1 MTAFAVL
8 SIPKCAASLTVRA
21 NPAIIRAFRTDQ
33 RRPPPSMSK
42 ALLKSTGVVS
52 AMTSLSRVTGFVRD
66 MIYAQLFGAGAG
78 TDAFFVAF
86 RIPNFL
92 RRLFAEGAFSQAF
105 VPVFSEY
112 QTQRSPADMKELVDQ
127 VAGTLGAILFAIT
140 AVGVL
145 AAPLLI
151 LLFAPGFTVDAD
163 KYQLTVQMLRITFP
177 YLLFISLTALAGGVL
192 NSCGKFAIP
201 AVTPVLLNLS
211 MIAAALWLAPRMERP
226 VMGLAW
232 GVFIAGIVQLGFQ
245 VPFLLRLKLLPRP
258 RWGWA
263 SRGVQQVLRLMLP
276 ALFGSS
282 VAQVNLLVDTLIA
295 SFLVSGSVSWL
306 YYSDR
311 LVEFPLGIFG
321 VALGTV
327 ILPKLSRQHAGAE
340 VSGFSQTLDWAL
352 RWALLIGVPATV
364 ALVILAGPILSALFQ
379 YGEFD
384 ARDVAMSARSLM
396 AFALG
401 LVAFML
407 IKVLAPG
414 FYARQDT
421 RSPVKYGVIAM
432 VANTAMVLV
441 LVWPLAHAGLALA
454 TSLAAFLNAGLLFVN
469 LRRRGIYQPRA
480 GWAAFLT
487 QLGAANL
494 TMGLVL
500 GFGVGPLEQW
510 LHASAG
516 ARLWHLIWLVA
527 AGGGAYLLAV
537 LAVGIRPRHLSH
549 G

>member
-1 MTAFAVL
+1 
-8 SIPKCAASLTVRA
+8 
-21 NPAIIRAFRTDQ
+21 
-33 RRPPPSMSK
+33 MSK
-42 ALLKSTGVVS
+42 ALLKSTGIVS
-52 AMTSLSRVTGFVRD
+52 AMTSLSRVSGFIRD
-66 MIYAQLFGAGAG
+66 MLYAQLFGAGAG

-112 QTQRSPADMKELVDQ
+112 QTQHQQAELRELVDQ
-127 VAGTLGAILFAIT
+127 VTGTLGAILLLIT
-140 AVGVL
+140 ALGVL

-151 LLFAPGFTVDAD
+151 LLFAPGFSSDAG
-163 KYQLTVQMLRITFP
+163 KYQLTVDMLRITFP

-192 NSCGKFAIP
+192 NSCGRFAIP
-201 AVTPVLLNLS
+201 AVTPVLLNLT
-211 MIAAALWLAPRMERP
+211 MIAAALWLAPHMEKP

-232 GVFIAGIVQLGFQ
+232 GVFIAGVVQLGFQ
-245 VPFLLRLKLLPRP
+245 IPFLRQIKLLPRP

-263 SRGVQQVLRLMLP
+263 SAGVQQVLKLMLP
-276 ALFGSS
+276 AVFGSS
-282 VAQVNLLVDTLIA
+282 VAQVNLLIDTLLA

-327 ILPKLSRQHAGAE
+327 ILPKLSRHHASAE
-340 VSGFSQTLDWAL
+340 TAHFSQTLDWAL

-364 ALVILAGPILSALFQ
+364 ALVILAGPMLAALFQ

-384 ARDVAMSARSLM
+384 AHDVAMSTRSLM

-414 FYARQDT
+414 FYARKDT
-421 RSPVKYGVIAM
+421 RSPVKYGIIAM
-432 VANTAMVLV
+432 GANTAMTLIFI
-441 LVWPLAHAGLALA
+441 WPLAHAGLALS
-454 TSLAAFLNAGLLFVN
+454 TSLAAFLNAGMLFFN
-469 LRRRGIYQPRA
+469 LRRRAIYQPRS
-480 GWAAFLT
+480 GWPRFLL
-487 QLGAANL
+487 QLFVANL
-494 TMGLVL
+494 LLGVVL
-500 GFGVGPLEQW
+500 WFGAGDLQQW
-510 LHASAG
+510 LHASSG
-516 ARLWHLIWLVA
+516 QRLWHLTWLIV
-527 AGGGAYLLAV
+527 AGGGSYVLAV
-537 LAVGIRPRHLSH
+537 LAVGIRPRHLLH
-549 G
+549 A

>member
-1 MTAFAVL
+1 
-8 SIPKCAASLTVRA
+8 
-21 NPAIIRAFRTDQ
+21 
-33 RRPPPSMSK
+33 MSK
-42 ALLKSTGVVS
+42 ALLKSTGIVS

-66 MIYAQLFGAGAG
+66 MVYAQMFGAGAG

-112 QTQRSPADMKELVDQ
+112 QTQRSRAELQELVDQ
-127 VAGTLGAILFAIT
+127 VAGTLGAILLLIT
-140 AVGVL
+140 AIGVL
-145 AAPLLI
+145 AAPVLI
-151 LLFAPGFTVDAD
+151 LLFAPGFTADAG
-163 KYQLTVQMLRITFP
+163 KYELTVEMLRITFP
-177 YLLFISLTALAGGVL
+177 YLLFISLTAFAGGVL

-201 AVTPVLLNLS
+201 AVTPVLLNLT
-211 MIAAALWLAPRMERP
+211 MIAAALWLAPRLEQP
-226 VMGLAW
+226 VVGLAW
-232 GVFIAGIVQLGFQ
+232 GVFIAGIIQLSFQ
-245 VPFLLRLKLLPRP
+245 IPFLRQVKLLPRP

-263 SRGVQQVLRLMLP
+263 AQGVQQILKLMLP

-282 VAQVNLLVDTLIA
+282 VAQVNLLIDTLLA

-327 ILPKLSRQHAGAE
+327 ILPKLSRHHANAE
-340 VSGFSQTLDWAL
+340 TGHFSHTLDWAL

-364 ALVILAGPILSALFQ
+364 ALIILSGPLLSALFQ

-384 ARDVAMSARSLM
+384 ARDVVMSSRSLM

-421 RSPVKYGVIAM
+421 RSPVKYGLIAM
-432 VANTAMVLV
+432 GANTAMVL
-441 LVWPLAHAGLALA
+441 LLIWPLAHAGLALA
-454 TSLAAFLNAGLLFVN
+454 TSLAAFLNAGLLFFN
-469 LRRRGIYQPRA
+469 LRRRDIYRPRA
-480 GWAAFLT
+480 GWVKFLA
-487 QLGAANL
+487 QLVAANL
-494 TMGLVL
+494 AMGLVL
-500 GFGVGPLEQW
+500 WFGTGGLEHW
-510 LHASAG
+510 LNASARE
-516 ARLWHLIWLVA
+516 RLWHLCWLIA
-527 AGGGAYLLAV
+527 AGGGSYLLAV
-537 LAVGIRPRHLSH
+537 LAVGIRPRHLLH

>member
-1 MTAFAVL
+1 
-8 SIPKCAASLTVRA
+8 
-21 NPAIIRAFRTDQ
+21 
-33 RRPPPSMSK
+33 MSK
-42 ALLKSTGVVS
+42 ALLKSTGIVS
-52 AMTSLSRVTGFVRD
+52 AMTSLSRVSGFIRD
-66 MIYAQLFGAGAG
+66 MLYAQLFGAGAG

-112 QTQRSPADMKELVDQ
+112 QTQHQQAELRELVDQ
-127 VAGTLGAILFAIT
+127 VTGTLGAILLLIT
-140 AVGVL
+140 ALGVL

-151 LLFAPGFTVDAD
+151 LLFAPGFSSDAG
-163 KYQLTVQMLRITFP
+163 KYQLTVDMLRITFP

-192 NSCGKFAIP
+192 NSCGRFAIP
-201 AVTPVLLNLS
+201 AVTPVLLNLT
-211 MIAAALWLAPRMERP
+211 MIAAALWLAPHMEKP

-232 GVFIAGIVQLGFQ
+232 GVFIAGVVQLGFQ
-245 VPFLLRLKLLPRP
+245 IPFLRQIKLLPRP

-263 SRGVQQVLRLMLP
+263 SAGVQQVLKLMLP
-276 ALFGSS
+276 AVFGSS
-282 VAQVNLLVDTLIA
+282 VAQVNLLIDTLLA

-327 ILPKLSRQHAGAE
+327 ILPKLSRHHASAE
-340 VSGFSQTLDWAL
+340 TAHFSQTLDWAL

-364 ALVILAGPILSALFQ
+364 ALVILAGPMLAALFQ

-384 ARDVAMSARSLM
+384 AHDVAMSTRSLM

-414 FYARQDT
+414 FYARKDT
-421 RSPVKYGVIAM
+421 RSPVKYGIIAM
-432 VANTAMVLV
+432 GANTAMTLIFI
-441 LVWPLAHAGLALA
+441 WPLAHAGLALS
-454 TSLAAFLNAGLLFVN
+454 TSLAAFLNAGMLFFN
-469 LRRRGIYQPRA
+469 LR
-480 GWAAFLT
+480 
-487 QLGAANL
+487 
-494 TMGLVL
+494 
-500 GFGVGPLEQW
+500 
-510 LHASAG
+510 
-516 ARLWHLIWLVA
+516 
-527 AGGGAYLLAV
+527 
-537 LAVGIRPRHLSH
+537 
-549 G
+549 

>member
-1 MTAFAVL
+1 
-8 SIPKCAASLTVRA
+8 
-21 NPAIIRAFRTDQ
+21 
-33 RRPPPSMSK
+33 MSK
-42 ALLKSTGVVS
+42 ALIKSTGVVS
-52 AMTSLSRVTGFVRD
+52 AMTSLSRVTGFIRD

-112 QTQRSPADMKELVDQ
+112 QTQRSPEELRELVDQ
-127 VAGTLGAILFAIT
+127 VTGTLGVILLVIT
-140 AVGVL
+140 ALGVV

-151 LLFAPGFTVDAD
+151 LIFAPGFTADAG
-163 KYQLTVQMLRITFP
+163 KYELTVDMLRITFP

-201 AVTPVLLNLS
+201 AVTPVLLNLT
-211 MIAAALWLAPRMERP
+211 MIAAALWLAPLMEKP

-232 GVFIAGIVQLGFQ
+232 GVFIAGIIQLSFQ
-245 VPFLLRLKLLPRP
+245 IPFLRQVKLLPRP

-263 SRGVQQVLRLMLP
+263 AHGVQKVLKLMLP
-276 ALFGSS
+276 AVFGSS
-282 VAQVNLLVDTLIA
+282 VAQVNLLIDTLIA
-295 SFLVSGSVSWL
+295 SFLISGSVSWL

-327 ILPKLSRQHAGAE
+327 ILPRLSRQHASAATE
-340 VSGFSQTLDWAL
+340 DFSRTLDWAL
-352 RWALLIGVPATV
+352 RWALLIGMPATM
-364 ALVILAGPILSALFQ
+364 ALILLAGPILSALFQ

-421 RSPVKYGVIAM
+421 RSPVKYGLIAM
-432 VANTAMVLV
+432 GANTAMVLM

-454 TSLAAFLNAGLLFVN
+454 TSLAAFLNAGLLFFN
-469 LRRRGIYQPRA
+469 LRRRDIYQPQP
-480 GWAAFLT
+480 GWTKFLL
-487 QLGAANL
+487 QLTVANL
-494 TMGLVL
+494 AMGLVL
-500 GFGVGPLEQW
+500 GNRGGWSKLSIDGAGCGNPSPALAAWMNSISW
-510 LHASAG
+510 LSL
-516 ARLWHLIWLVA
+516 RICLKTHLTV
-527 AGGGAYLLAV
+527 
-537 LAVGIRPRHLSH
+537 
-549 G
+549 

>member
-1 MTAFAVL
+1 
-8 SIPKCAASLTVRA
+8 
-21 NPAIIRAFRTDQ
+21 
-33 RRPPPSMSK
+33 MSNK
-42 ALLKSTGVVS
+42 ALLKSTGIVS
-52 AMTSLSRVTGFVRD
+52 AMTSLSRVSGFIRD
-66 MIYAQLFGAGAG
+66 MVYAQMFGAGAG

-92 RRLFAEGAFSQAF
+92 RRLSAEGAFSQAF

-112 QTQRSPADMKELVDQ
+112 QTQRSRAELQELVDQ
-127 VAGTLGAILFAIT
+127 VAGTLGAILFLIT
-140 AVGVL
+140 AIGVL

-151 LLFAPGFTVDAD
+151 LLFAPGFTTDASKFD
-163 KYQLTVQMLRITFP
+163 LTVAMLRITFP
-177 YLLFISLTALAGGVL
+177 YLLFISLTAFAGGIL
-192 NSCGKFAIP
+192 NSCGRFAIP
-201 AVTPVLLNLS
+201 AITPVLLNLT
-211 MIAAALWLAPRMERP
+211 MIAAALWLAPLMERP

-245 VPFLLRLKLLPRP
+245 IPFLLQIKLLPRP

-263 SRGVQQVLRLMLP
+263 AQGVQKILKLMLP

-282 VAQVNLLVDTLIA
+282 VAQVNLLIDTVLA

-327 ILPKLSRQHAGAE
+327 ILPKLSRHHASAE
-340 VSGFSQTLDWAL
+340 SVHFSLTLDWAL
-352 RWALLIGVPATV
+352 RWALLIGIPATV
-364 ALVILAGPILSALFQ
+364 ALVILSGPILATLFQ

-384 ARDVAMSARSLM
+384 SHDVIMSTRSLM

-401 LVAFML
+401 LVAFIL

-421 RSPVKYGVIAM
+421 RTPVKYGLIAM
-432 VANTAMVLV
+432 GANTAMTLIFI
-441 LVWPLAHAGLALA
+441 WPLAHAGLALSTA
-454 TSLAAFLNAGLLFVN
+454 LAAFINAGLLFLTL
-469 LRRRGIYQPRA
+469 LRQGIYQPRP
-480 GWAAFLT
+480 GWPTFLL
-487 QLGAANL
+487 QLGCANL
-494 TMGLVL
+494 AMGLVL
-500 GFGVGPLEQW
+500 WFGAGDLASW
-510 LHASAG
+510 LHAGSKVK
-516 ARLWHLIWLVA
+516 LWHLSWLIA
-527 AGGGAYLLAV
+527 AGGAGYLFTI
-537 LAVGIRPRHLSH
+537 LAVGIRPKHLLH

>member
-1 MTAFAVL
+1 
-8 SIPKCAASLTVRA
+8 
-21 NPAIIRAFRTDQ
+21 
-33 RRPPPSMSK
+33 MSK
-42 ALLKSTGVVS
+42 ALLKSTGIVS
-52 AMTSLSRVTGFVRD
+52 AMTSLSRVSGFIRD
-66 MIYAQLFGAGAG
+66 MLYAQLFGAGAG

-112 QTQRSPADMKELVDQ
+112 QTQHQQAELRELVDQ
-127 VAGTLGAILFAIT
+127 VTGTLGAILLLIT
-140 AVGVL
+140 ALGVL

-151 LLFAPGFTVDAD
+151 LLFAPGFSSDAG
-163 KYQLTVQMLRITFP
+163 KYQLTVDMLRITFP

-192 NSCGKFAIP
+192 NSCGRFAIP
-201 AVTPVLLNLS
+201 AVTPVLLNLT
-211 MIAAALWLAPRMERP
+211 MIAAALWLAPHMEKP

-232 GVFIAGIVQLGFQ
+232 GVFIAGVVQLGFQ
-245 VPFLLRLKLLPRP
+245 IPFLRQIKLLPRP

-263 SRGVQQVLRLMLP
+263 SAGVQQVLKLMLP
-276 ALFGSS
+276 AVFGSS
-282 VAQVNLLVDTLIA
+282 VAQVNLLIDTLLA

-327 ILPKLSRQHAGAE
+327 ILPKLSRHHASAE
-340 VSGFSQTLDWAL
+340 TAHFSQTLDWAL

-364 ALVILAGPILSALFQ
+364 ALVILAGPMLAALFQ

-384 ARDVAMSARSLM
+384 AHDVAMSTRSLM

-414 FYARQDT
+414 FYARKDT
-421 RSPVKYGVIAM
+421 RSPVKYGIIAM
-432 VANTAMVLV
+432 GANTAMTLIFI
-441 LVWPLAHAGLALA
+441 WPLAHAGLALS
-454 TSLAAFLNAGLLFVN
+454 TSLAAFLNAGMLFFN
-469 LRRRGIYQPRA
+469 LRRRAIYQPRS
-480 GWAAFLT
+480 GWPRFLL
-487 QLGAANL
+487 QLFVANL
-494 TMGLVL
+494 LLGVVL
-500 GFGVGPLEQW
+500 WFGAGDLQQW
-510 LHASAG
+510 LHASSG
-516 ARLWHLIWLVA
+516 QRLWHLTWLIG
-527 AGGGAYLLAV
+527 AGGGSYVLAV
-537 LAVGIRPRHLSH
+537 LAVGIRPRHLLH
-549 G
+549 A

>member
-1 MTAFAVL
+1 
-8 SIPKCAASLTVRA
+8 
-21 NPAIIRAFRTDQ
+21 
-33 RRPPPSMSK
+33 MSK
-42 ALLKSTGVVS
+42 TLLKSTGIIS

-66 MIYAQLFGAGAG
+66 MVYAQLFGAGAG

-112 QTQRSPADMKELVDQ
+112 QTQRSREELRELVDQ
-127 VAGTLGAILFAIT
+127 IAGTLGAILLLIT

-145 AAPLLI
+145 AAPILI
-151 LLFAPGFTVDAD
+151 LLFAPGFTADAG
-163 KYQLTVQMLRITFP
+163 KYELTVEMLRITFP
-177 YLLFISLTALAGGVL
+177 YLLFISLTAFAGGVL
-192 NSCGKFAIP
+192 NSCGRFAIP
-201 AVTPVLLNLS
+201 AVTPVLLNLT
-211 MIAAALWLAPRMERP
+211 MIAAALWLAPRMEQP

-232 GVFIAGIVQLGFQ
+232 GVFIAGVVQLGFQ
-245 VPFLLRLKLLPRP
+245 IPFLRQARLLPCP

-263 SRGVQQVLRLMLP
+263 SRGVQQVLKLMLP
-276 ALFGSS
+276 AIFGSS
-282 VAQVNLLVDTLIA
+282 VAQVNLLIDTVLA

-340 VSGFSQTLDWAL
+340 ADGFSQTLDWAL

-364 ALVILAGPILSALFQ
+364 ALIILSGPILSALFQ

-384 ARDVAMSARSLM
+384 ARDVVMSTRSLM

-432 VANTAMVLV
+432 GANTALV
-441 LVWPLAHAGLALA
+441 LILIWPLAHAGLALA

-469 LRRRGIYQPRA
+469 LRRRDIYRPRA
-480 GWAAFLT
+480 GWARFLL
-487 QLGAANL
+487 QLTAANL
-494 TMGLVL
+494 AMGLVL
-500 GFGVGPLEQW
+500 WFGVGDLERW
-510 LHASAG
+510 LHAG
-516 ARLWHLIWLVA
+516 ARERLWHLAGLVV
-527 AGGGAYLLAV
+527 AGGGTYLLAV
-537 LAVGIRPRHLSH
+537 LTVGIRPRHLLLRH
-549 G
+549 E

>member
-1 MTAFAVL
+1 
-8 SIPKCAASLTVRA
+8 
-21 NPAIIRAFRTDQ
+21 
-33 RRPPPSMSK
+33 MSK
-42 ALLKSTGVVS
+42 SLLKSTGIVS
-52 AMTSLSRVTGFVRD
+52 AMTSLSRVSGFIRD
-66 MIYAQLFGAGAG
+66 MVYAQMFGAGSG

-112 QTQRSPADMKELVDQ
+112 QTQRSREELKELVDQ
-127 VAGTLGAILFAIT
+127 VAGTLGAILLLIT

-145 AAPLLI
+145 AAPVLI
-151 LLFAPGFTVDAD
+151 LLFAPGFTNDAG
-163 KYQLTVQMLRITFP
+163 KYEITVQMLRITFP
-177 YLLFISLTALAGGVL
+177 YLLFISLTAFAGGVL

-201 AVTPVLLNLS
+201 AVTPVLLNLT
-211 MIAAALWLAPRMERP
+211 MIAAAVWLAPAMEQP

-232 GVFIAGIVQLGFQ
+232 GVFIAGVVQLGFQ
-245 VPFLLRLKLLPRP
+245 IPFLRQVKLMPRP

-263 SRGVQQVLRLMLP
+263 SQGVQHVLKLMLP
-276 ALFGSS
+276 AIFGSS
-282 VAQVNLLVDTLIA
+282 VAQVNLLIDTVVA

-340 VSGFSQTLDWAL
+340 AEGFSQTLDWAL
-352 RWALLIGVPATV
+352 RWALLIGVAASV
-364 ALVILAGPILSALFQ
+364 ALMLLSGPMLAALFQ
-379 YGEFD
+379 YGQFD
-384 ARDVAMSARSLM
+384 AHDVAMSARSLM
-396 AFALG
+396 AFASG

-414 FYARQDT
+414 FYARKDT

-432 VANTAMVLV
+432 VANTIMVLL

-454 TSLAAFLNAGLLFVN
+454 TSLAAFLNAGLLFYN
-469 LRRRGIYQPRA
+469 LRKRGIYQPRA
-480 GWAAFLT
+480 GWPKFLL
-487 QLGAANL
+487 QLALANAV
-494 TMGLVL
+494 MGLVL
-500 GFGVGPLEQW
+500 WLGVGDLESW
-510 LHASAG
+510 TLASAKE
-516 ARLWHLIWLVA
+516 RLWHLSWLIA
-527 AGGGAYLLAV
+527 AGGASFLAAV
-537 LAVGIRPRHLSH
+537 LTVGIRPRHLLLR
-549 G
+549 

>member
-1 MTAFAVL
+1 
-8 SIPKCAASLTVRA
+8 
-21 NPAIIRAFRTDQ
+21 
-33 RRPPPSMSK
+33 MSK
-42 ALLKSTGVVS
+42 ALLKSTGIVS
-52 AMTSLSRVTGFVRD
+52 AMTSLSRITGFVRD
-66 MIYAQLFGAGAG
+66 MVYAQMFGAGAG

-112 QTQRSPADMKELVDQ
+112 QTQRSRAELQELVDQ
-127 VAGTLGAILFAIT
+127 VAGTLGAILLLIT
-140 AVGVL
+140 AVGVV
-145 AAPLLI
+145 AAPVLI
-151 LLFAPGFTVDAD
+151 LLFAPGFTTDAG
-163 KYQLTVQMLRITFP
+163 KYDLTVEMLRITFP
-177 YLLFISLTALAGGVL
+177 YLLFISLTAFAGGVL

-201 AVTPVLLNLS
+201 AVTPVLLNLT
-211 MIAAALWLAPRMERP
+211 MIAAALWLAPRMEKP
-226 VMGLAW
+226 VVGLAW
-232 GVFIAGIVQLGFQ
+232 GVFIAGVIQLSFQ
-245 VPFLLRLKLLPRP
+245 IPFLRQMKLLPRP

-263 SRGVQQVLRLMLP
+263 AQGVQQVLKLMLP

-282 VAQVNLLVDTLIA
+282 VAQVNLLIDTVLA

-327 ILPKLSRQHAGAE
+327 ILPKLSRHHAGAE
-340 VSGFSQTLDWAL
+340 TDDFSNTLDWAL

-364 ALVILAGPILSALFQ
+364 ALVILSGPILSALFQ
-379 YGEFD
+379 HGEFD
-384 ARDVAMSARSLM
+384 ARDVIMSTRSLM

-421 RSPVKYGVIAM
+421 RSPVKYGLIAM
-432 VANTAMVLV
+432 GANTAMVLMFI
-441 LVWPLAHAGLALA
+441 WPLAHAGLALA
-454 TSLAAFLNAGLLFVN
+454 TSLAAFLNAGLLFYN
-469 LRRRGIYQPRA
+469 LRRRDIYRPRA
-480 GWAAFLT
+480 GWMKFLV
-487 QLGAANL
+487 QLVVANL
-494 TMGLVL
+494 AMGLVL
-500 GFGVGPLEQW
+500 WFGAGNLEPW
-510 LHASAG
+510 LNASARE
-516 ARLWHLIWLVA
+516 RLWHLVWLVA
-527 AGGGAYLLAV
+527 AGGGAYLLTV
-537 LAVGIRPRHLSH
+537 LAVGIRPRHLLH

>member
-1 MTAFAVL
+1 
-8 SIPKCAASLTVRA
+8 
-21 NPAIIRAFRTDQ
+21 
-33 RRPPPSMSK
+33 MSK
-42 ALLKSTGVVS
+42 ALLKSTGIVS
-52 AMTSLSRVTGFVRD
+52 GMTSLSRVTGFVRD
-66 MIYAQLFGAGAG
+66 MVYAQMFGAGAG

-112 QTQRSPADMKELVDQ
+112 QTQRSRAELRELVDQ
-127 VAGTLGAILFAIT
+127 VAGTLGAILLLIT
-140 AVGVL
+140 AIGVL
-145 AAPLLI
+145 AAPVLI
-151 LLFAPGFTVDAD
+151 LLFAPGFTADAG
-163 KYQLTVQMLRITFP
+163 KYELTVQMLRITFP
-177 YLLFISLTALAGGVL
+177 YLLFISLTAFAGGVL

-201 AVTPVLLNLS
+201 AVTPVLLNLT
-211 MIAAALWLAPRMERP
+211 MIAAALWLAPRMEQP
-226 VMGLAW
+226 VVGLAW
-232 GVFIAGIVQLGFQ
+232 GVFVAGIIQLSFQ
-245 VPFLLRLKLLPRP
+245 VPFLRQVKLLPRP

-263 SRGVQQVLRLMLP
+263 AQGVRQVLNLMLP

-282 VAQVNLLVDTLIA
+282 VAQVNLLIDTVLA

-327 ILPKLSRQHAGAE
+327 ILPKLSRQHASAE
-340 VSGFSQTLDWAL
+340 ADGFSQTLDWAL

-364 ALVILAGPILSALFQ
+364 ALVILSGPILSALFQ

-384 ARDVAMSARSLM
+384 ARDVEMSTRSLM

-414 FYARQDT
+414 FYARKDT
-421 RSPVKYGVIAM
+421 RSPVKYGLIAM
-432 VANTAMVLV
+432 GANTALV
-441 LVWPLAHAGLALA
+441 LILIWPLAHAGLALA
-454 TSLAAFLNAGLLFVN
+454 TSLAAFLNAGLLFLN
-469 LRRRGIYQPRA
+469 LRRREIYQPRA
-480 GWAAFLT
+480 GWAKFLA
-487 QLGAANL
+487 QLTIAN
-494 TMGLVL
+494 LVL
-500 GFGVGPLEQW
+500 GVVLWFGAGDLASW
-510 LHASAG
+510 IHASAKE
-516 ARLWHLIWLVA
+516 RLWHLSWLIA
-527 AGGGAYLLAV
+527 AGGGSYLLAV
-537 LAVGIRPRHLSH
+537 LAVGIRPRHLLH

>member
-1 MTAFAVL
+1 
-8 SIPKCAASLTVRA
+8 
-21 NPAIIRAFRTDQ
+21 
-33 RRPPPSMSK
+33 MSK
-42 ALLKSTGVVS
+42 ALLKSTGIVS

-66 MIYAQLFGAGAG
+66 MVYAQMFGAGSG

-105 VPVFSEY
+105 VPVFAEY
-112 QTQRSPADMKELVDQ
+112 QTQHSREELQELVDQ
-127 VAGTLGAILFAIT
+127 VAGTLGAILLLIT
-140 AVGVL
+140 AIGVV

-151 LLFAPGFTVDAD
+151 LLFAPGFTTDAG
-163 KYQLTVQMLRITFP
+163 KYDLTVEMLRITFP
-177 YLLFISLTALAGGVL
+177 YLLFISLTAFAGGVL

-201 AVTPVLLNLS
+201 AVTPVLLNLT

-226 VMGLAW
+226 VVGLAW
-232 GVFIAGIVQLGFQ
+232 GVFIAGVIQLGFQ
-245 VPFLLRLKLLPRP
+245 VPFLGQVKLLPRP

-263 SRGVQQVLRLMLP
+263 TQGVRQVLNLMLP

-282 VAQVNLLVDTLIA
+282 VAQVNLLIDTVLA

-327 ILPKLSRQHAGAE
+327 ILPKLSRHHASAE
-340 VSGFSQTLDWAL
+340 TDHFSHTLDWAL

-364 ALVILAGPILSALFQ
+364 ALVILSGPILSALFQ

-384 ARDVAMSARSLM
+384 ARDVTMATRSLM

-421 RSPVKYGVIAM
+421 RSPVKYGLIAM
-432 VANTAMVLV
+432 GANTAMTLV
-441 LVWPLAHAGLALA
+441 LIWPLAHAGLALS
-454 TSLAAFLNAGLLFVN
+454 TSLAAFLNAGLLFLN
-469 LRRRGIYQPRA
+469 LRRRDVYRPRA
-480 GWAAFLT
+480 GWGKFLM
-487 QLGAANL
+487 QLTVANL
-494 TMGLVL
+494 AMGLVL
-500 GFGVGPLEQW
+500 WSGTGHLEQW
-510 LHASAG
+510 LRAG
-516 ARLWHLIWLVA
+516 ARERLWHLLWLIAV
-527 AGGGAYLLAV
+527 GGGSYLLAA
-537 LAVGIRPRHLSH
+537 LAVGIRPRQLLH

>member
-1 MTAFAVL
+1 
-8 SIPKCAASLTVRA
+8 
-21 NPAIIRAFRTDQ
+21 
-33 RRPPPSMSK
+33 MSK
-42 ALLKSTGVVS
+42 ALIKSTGIVS
-52 AMTSLSRVTGFVRD
+52 GMTSLSRITGFIRD
-66 MIYAQLFGAGAG
+66 MVYAQMFGAGAG

-112 QTQRSPADMKELVDQ
+112 QTQRSRAELQELVDQ
-127 VAGTLGAILFAIT
+127 VAGTLGAILLLIT
-140 AVGVL
+140 AIGVL
-145 AAPLLI
+145 AAPVLI
-151 LLFAPGFTVDAD
+151 LLFAPGFTADAG
-163 KYQLTVQMLRITFP
+163 KYELTVGMLRITFP
-177 YLLFISLTALAGGVL
+177 YLLFISLTAFAGGVL

-201 AVTPVLLNLS
+201 AVTPVLLNLT
-211 MIAAALWLAPRMERP
+211 MIAAALWLAPRMEQP
-226 VMGLAW
+226 VVGLAW
-232 GVFIAGIVQLGFQ
+232 GVFIAGIIQLSFQ
-245 VPFLLRLKLLPRP
+245 IPFLGQVKLLPRP

-263 SRGVQQVLRLMLP
+263 AQGVQQILKLMLP

-282 VAQVNLLVDTLIA
+282 VAQVNLLIDTLLA
-295 SFLVSGSVSWL
+295 SFLISGSVSWL

-327 ILPKLSRQHAGAE
+327 ILPKLSRHHANAE
-340 VSGFSQTLDWAL
+340 TGHFSHTLDWAL

-364 ALVILAGPILSALFQ
+364 ALIILSGPILSALFQ

-384 ARDVAMSARSLM
+384 ARDVMMSARSLM

-421 RSPVKYGVIAM
+421 RSPVKYGLIAM
-432 VANTAMVLV
+432 GANTAMVL
-441 LVWPLAHAGLALA
+441 LLIWPLAHAGLALA
-454 TSLAAFLNAGLLFVN
+454 TSLAAFLNAGLLLVN
-469 LRRRGIYQPRA
+469 LRRRDIYQPRP
-480 GWAAFLT
+480 GWTKFMT
-487 QLGAANL
+487 QLIAANL
-494 TMGLVL
+494 AMGLVL
-500 GFGVGPLEQW
+500 WFGAGSLEQW
-510 LHASAG
+510 LNASARE
-516 ARLWHLIWLVA
+516 RLWHLCWLIV
-527 AGGGAYLLAV
+527 AGGGSYLLAV
-537 LAVGIRPRHLSH
+537 LAVGIRPRHLLH

>member
-1 MTAFAVL
+1 
-8 SIPKCAASLTVRA
+8 
-21 NPAIIRAFRTDQ
+21 
-33 RRPPPSMSK
+33 MSK
-42 ALLKSTGVVS
+42 ALLKSTGLVS
-52 AMTSLSRVTGFVRD
+52 AMTSLSRVTGFIRD
-66 MIYAQLFGAGAG
+66 MVYAQAFGAGAG

-112 QTQRSPADMKELVDQ
+112 QTQQARAELQELVDQ
-127 VAGTLGAILFAIT
+127 VAGTLGAILLLIT
-140 AVGVL
+140 AVGVV
-145 AAPLLI
+145 AAPVLI
-151 LLFAPGFTVDAD
+151 LLFAPGFTADAG
-163 KYQLTVQMLRITFP
+163 KYELTVQMLRITFP
-177 YLLFISLTALAGGVL
+177 YLLFISLTAFAGGVL

-201 AVTPVLLNLS
+201 AVTPVLLNLT
-211 MIAAALWLAPRMERP
+211 MIAAALWLAPRMEQP
-226 VMGLAW
+226 VVGLAW
-232 GVFIAGIVQLGFQ
+232 GVFIAGIIQLSFQ
-245 VPFLLRLKLLPRP
+245 IPFLRQVKLLPRP

-263 SRGVQQVLRLMLP
+263 SRGVQQVLKLMLP

-282 VAQVNLLVDTLIA
+282 VAQVNLLIDTVLA

-327 ILPKLSRQHAGAE
+327 ILPKLSRQHASAE
-340 VSGFSQTLDWAL
+340 TDGFSQTLDWAL
-352 RWALLIGVPATV
+352 RWALLIGAPATV
-364 ALVILAGPILSALFQ
+364 ALVLLAGPMLAALFQ
-379 YGEFD
+379 YGAFD
-384 ARDVAMSARSLM
+384 ARDVEMSARSLM
-396 AFALG
+396 AFAFG

-421 RSPVKYGVIAM
+421 RSPVKYGLIAM
-432 VANTAMVLV
+432 GANTAMVLI

-469 LRRRGIYQPRA
+469 LLRRGIYQPRS
-480 GWAAFLT
+480 GWTRFLL
-487 QLGAANL
+487 QLTVANL
-494 TMGLVL
+494 VMGLL
-500 GFGVGPLEQW
+500 LWFGAGNLEDW
-510 LHASAG
+510 IHASARE
-516 ARLWHLIWLVA
+516 RLWHLTWLIA
-527 AGGGAYLLAV
+527 AGGGSYLLAV
-537 LAVGIRPRHLSH
+537 LAVGIRPRHLLH